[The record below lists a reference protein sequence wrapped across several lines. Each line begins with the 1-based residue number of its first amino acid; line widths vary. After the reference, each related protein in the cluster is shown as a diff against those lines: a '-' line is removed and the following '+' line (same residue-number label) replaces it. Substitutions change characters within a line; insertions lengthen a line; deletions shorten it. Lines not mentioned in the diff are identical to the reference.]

1 MQQKN
6 KSFMKLWGMPILLS
20 VITIIGL
27 LLAIMGLGIWHL
39 LSWVFLSY
47 PVYVM
52 IRYGI
57 KYFR

>member
-1 MQQKN
+1 
-6 KSFMKLWGMPILLS
+6 MKLWGMPVLLS

-52 IRYGI
+52 IRYGM